1 MKILRPTSRRTIPL
15 SAKRVFK
22 GKLFDVYQ
30 WPQKMFDGSVAT
42 FEGLKRTDTVNIFP
56 VSSDGKIILGEQEQP
71 GVKPFI
77 GGFGGRMEDGENPLQ
92 AAQRELLEETGYKAR
107 KWMLWFASQPVG
119 KIDWAIYTFI
129 AKDLEKINDG
139 NIDVGEKVIVKEFNF
154 DDFIKLSAK
163 EHFRDWEVSLFIYRN
178 MGDKKQFS
186 EIRKI
191 FLQ

>member
-1 MKILRPTSRRTIPL
+1 MKIHRPTSRGTVPS

-42 FEGLKRTDTVNIFP
+42 YEGLKRTDTVNIFP
-56 VSSDGKIILGEQEQP
+56 VSNDGKIVLGDQEQP

-77 GGFGGRMEDGENPLQ
+77 GGFGGRMEEGEHPLQ

-107 KWMLWFASQPVG
+107 KWKLWFTSQPVG
-119 KIDWAIYTFI
+119 KMDWAIYTFI

-139 NIDVGEKVIVKEFNF
+139 KLEVGEKVIIKEFSF
-154 DDFIKLSAK
+154 EDFIKLTAK

-178 MGDKKQFS
+178 IGDKKKYS
-186 EIRKI
+186 KIRKT
-191 FLQ
+191 FLP